1 MQDSSHA
8 AQRRVI
14 GGIQNHGIICFPGK
28 EDKKWAHYGQ
38 KLPEDE
44 TFGFRG
50 APFYSLG
57 AQAKQENIVN
67 ASARQ
72 FVSFVRYKLTPN
84 APHLIWGVNFLLI
97 HITFVITKTYF
108 YYFLLLLII
117 IAFIFLWFFFGCNSR
132 CFGP

>member
-1 MQDSSHA
+1 MREFNGGVLSCCAPEEDGINTERNLIGQSAEAKKKFSASMQDSSHA

-72 FVSFVRYKLTPN
+72 FVSFVGYRHPTLLTS
-84 APHLIWGVNFLLI
+84 F
-97 HITFVITKTYF
+97 
-108 YYFLLLLII
+108 
-117 IAFIFLWFFFGCNSR
+117 R
-132 CFGP
+132 E